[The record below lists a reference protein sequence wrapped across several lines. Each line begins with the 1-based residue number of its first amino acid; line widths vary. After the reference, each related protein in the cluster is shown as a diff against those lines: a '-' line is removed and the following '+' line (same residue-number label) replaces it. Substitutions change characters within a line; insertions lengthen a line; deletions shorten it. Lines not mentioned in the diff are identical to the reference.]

1 MYKNMVC
8 LIIDEADRIF
18 DVGFEQEM
26 KQILN
31 ILPSQYPLFLYL
43 ILNVM
48 ILDVCIFFVFW
59 YTLDDT
65 SKFVVLLWEYYI
77 VVISL

>member
-31 ILPSQYPLFLYL
+31 ILPSQYPLLKNL

-48 ILDVCIFFVFW
+48 IFDVYSFLYFV
-59 YTLDDT
+59 TQEDT

>member
-31 ILPSQYPLFLYL
+31 ILPSQYPLLKNL

-48 ILDVCIFFVFW
+48 IFDVYSFLYFV
-59 YTLDDT
+59 TQENT
-65 SKFVVLLWEYYI
+65 SKFVELLWEYYI